1 MTNTLNNIMPLW
13 TGLETGGQ
21 GKLSSGQLEENSVLC
36 EDDFTASELR
46 AVEFG

>member
-1 MTNTLNNIMPLW
+1 MLLW
-13 TGLETGGQ
+13 TGLETRGQ